1 MKLLILASMAA
12 ALAAVAPARA
22 ENLTV
27 APVEITEWK
36 AVYGR
41 VEARDTVP
49 ARARIGGT
57 VIELLVSEGDTVKA
71 GQQIASVND
80 EKIAFQI
87 AAIDAQMRATQ
98 SRLQTAQADFDRTE
112 ALVKR
117 GVATVQRLDQLQAE
131 VSVARNGLASLEAQ
145 RSVVV
150 KQGEEGAVLAPVEG
164 RVLSVPVTRGAVVLG
179 GEVIATIGGGGFFL
193 RLSIPER
200 HASML
205 KDGATLRITSGGKE
219 HDGRLAK
226 IYPQITNGRVTADV
240 EVEGLD
246 TAYVDA
252 RLLVEV
258 PVGTRQALLAP
269 RSAVVTRSGID
280 FVKVQSGSGE
290 VERAVVTGKTM
301 NHDGAEHIEILTGLS
316 AGDVMVVQ

>member
-1 MKLLILASMAA
+1 MGTGSAA
-12 ALAAVAPARA
+12 RSQTM
-22 ENLTV
+22 EV

-57 VIELLVSEGDTVKA
+57 VVELLVSEGDSVKA
-71 GQQIASVND
+71 GEKIATVED

-98 SRLQTAQADFDRTE
+98 SKLETAQADLDRTE

-117 GVATVQRLDQLQAE
+117 GVATVQRLDQLQSE
-131 VSVARNGLASLEAQ
+131 VSVARNGLAALEAQ

-164 RVLSVPVTRGAVVLG
+164 RVLSVPVTRGAVVMG

-200 HASML
+200 HAAML
-205 KDGATLRITSGGKE
+205 KDGAALRITSDGVE
-219 HDGRLAK
+219 HEGRLAK

-258 PVGTRQALLAP
+258 PVGSRMALLAP
-269 RSAVVTRSGID
+269 RSAVVNRSGID
-280 FVKVQSGSGE
+280 FVTVKSGDTE
-290 VERAVVTGKTM
+290 VERAVVVGKTVSR
-301 NHDGAEHIEILTGLS
+301 DGTDYVEILTGLS
-316 AGDVMVVQ
+316 AGDVLVVK